1 MKDWWI
7 FIPVKWKHWR
17 VIWHAANISF
27 LFFLQYN
34 SKWWAVFISKHTSCC
49 LYRHIVFFPP
59 GFSNQFSVEFRKSP
73 PSSYLKSDLVGYIC
87 AGVSCY
93 RRMFQ
98 IKWAA
103 GMLQPPTL
111 FSYQIS
117 FAVFTSNV
125 SGARLWDHRPRANYG
140 VCLAVYRLALGG
152 EKCWWR
158 FYVRKTMEPWSVSHA
173 MSWNETAFSAVNV
186 SWLPGARSAS
196 TVGLLF

>member
-1 MKDWWI
+1 MQQTSHFCSFSNIIRNDGLCLSANT
-7 FIPVKWKHWR
+7 PVA
-17 VIWHAANISF
+17 VYTGT
-27 LFFLQYN
+27 LF
-34 SKWWAVFISKHTSCC
+34 
-49 LYRHIVFFPP
+49 FFPP

-125 SGARLWDHRPRANYG
+125 SGARL
-140 VCLAVYRLALGG
+140 
-152 EKCWWR
+152 
-158 FYVRKTMEPWSVSHA
+158 
-173 MSWNETAFSAVNV
+173 
-186 SWLPGARSAS
+186 
-196 TVGLLF
+196 